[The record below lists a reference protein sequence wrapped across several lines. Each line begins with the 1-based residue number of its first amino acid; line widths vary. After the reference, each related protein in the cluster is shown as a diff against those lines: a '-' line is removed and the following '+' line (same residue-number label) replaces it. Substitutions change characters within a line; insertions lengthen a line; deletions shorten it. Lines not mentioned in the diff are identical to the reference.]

1 MRQVWANSMTA
12 INDYSLYSKFIVTKY
27 RIGSTQYKRED
38 LSPMLTQVSIKT
50 FMDKYR
56 FRKVKDFFGKNAAA
70 DAHAWILEQTSN

>member
-1 MRQVWANSMTA
+1 MTA

-56 FRKVKDFFGKNAAA
+56 FRHIKDFFGKNAAA

>member
-1 MRQVWANSMTA
+1 MTA
-12 INDYSLYSKFIVTKY
+12 INDYSLYSKFVVTKY

-50 FMDKYR
+50 FRDKYR

>member
-1 MRQVWANSMTA
+1 MRQVWANSMTTT
-12 INDYSLYSKFIVTKY
+12 NDYSLYSKFIVTKY